1 MIKIRI
7 KIEIKVINNLL
18 GIFLLSRRTSGDDDC
33 IRSVEVV
40 VGVDVEKRDRE
51 DDDRT
56 MDEDDDG
63 NDDSNADDD
72 DNNDQSHSRNADTVT
87 DADDGINAYDDDD
100 NDCKDDDDNDCKDDK
115 LRRDSGLTMTNNL

>member
-33 IRSVEVV
+33 IRSVVIG
-40 VGVDVEKRDRE
+40 VGVEKRDRE

-100 NDCKDDDDNDCKDDK
+100 NDSKDD
-115 LRRDSGLTMTNNL
+115 NL

>member
-7 KIEIKVINNLL
+7 KIEIKDINNLL

-40 VGVDVEKRDRE
+40 VGVGVEKHDRE
-51 DDDRT
+51 DGDRT

-63 NDDSNADDD
+63 NDDSNADDDDD

-87 DADDGINAYDDDD
+87 DADDGISAYDDDE
-100 NDCKDDDDNDCKDDK
+100 NDRKDD
-115 LRRDSGLTMTNNL
+115 NL